1 MLSDRSPLRRRLPR
15 RSPRQ
20 EYEEYVSQRIEDYKN
35 QLTREELLA
44 LADDAVRELETGQ
57 DGQLVLTEV
66 LVLEHVDR
74 LIKRRLRLPGQ
85 RRWSGQHQ
93 RLREAQRQP
102 THWGLPGDVP
112 FMRVFEHLEPCD
124 QVVTIGSGAAPAA
137 YLLAAHEIDVL
148 ALVESVEAA
157 DGVETRA
164 ADQALTHHVQT
175 VVVALGEWF
184 PEDVCPG
191 LVVLD
196 PLVFSRLDATM
207 QVRTMVQLRAVTL
220 QGGRHLILPVEH
232 RGAVR
237 SLAPEALLNHYTGWQ
252 VERGTHAKLRW
263 FLAVKP

>member
-1 MLSDRSPLRRRLPR
+1 VLSDRAPARRRLPR

-44 LADDAVRELETGQ
+44 LADDAVRELDAGP

-102 THWGLPGDVP
+102 THWGLPADVP
-112 FMRVFEHLEPCD
+112 FSRLLETLESCD
-124 QVVTIGSGAAPAA
+124 GVVTIGSGAASAA

-148 ALVESVEAA
+148 AVVESVEAA
-157 DGVETRA
+157 EGVETRA

-184 PEDVCPG
+184 PEDVRPG
-191 LVVLD
+191 LVILD
-196 PLVFSRLDATM
+196 PLVFSRLDATL
-207 QVRTMVQLRAVTL
+207 QVRTMTHLRDATM
-220 QGGRHLILPVEH
+220 QAGRHLILPVEH

-237 SLAPEALLNHYTGWQ
+237 SLAPEALLNHYAGWRI
-252 VERGTHAKLRW
+252 ERGTHAHRRW